1 MLEAYAPGVA
11 VRRIPTWQVGVAFWA
26 LVAAIIAVRRS
37 GAADQVDL
45 ATFALVFTSIAV
57 EALPF
62 VLLGAIVSAAMAV
75 YVPDRAF
82 ARVAQLSPRWQVPGL
97 ALCGF
102 AFPVCECGSV
112 PVGRRLI
119 ERGVHP
125 AAGVAFMLSAPI
137 VNPIVLVSTFVAY
150 GGGERG
156 AEVLAGRA
164 AIGLLT
170 AIAAGFALSRG
181 RGIEVRERA
190 TEHDHDHSHRRGAF
204 VEHLADDFL
213 LMGRFLVLGAALSA
227 ALQTFVPQSLTN
239 GIAGT
244 FLLGTLALMALAFM
258 LSLCS
263 EADAFV
269 ATSFVGFSLPAQVAF
284 LAFGPILDTKLA
296 VLYGATFGPRFV
308 PRLLAV
314 SVPCCLVGSLMFG
327 VLT

>member
-1 MLEAYAPGVA
+1 MA
-11 VRRIPTWQVGVAFWA
+11 VRRIPTWQAGIAFWA
-26 LVAAIIAVRRS
+26 LVAAIIAIRRS
-37 GAADQVDL
+37 GVGNQVDL
-45 ATFALVFTSIAV
+45 ATFGLVFTSIAV

-82 ARVAQLSPRWQVPGL
+82 ARIARLPPRLQVPGL

-125 AAGVAFMLSAPI
+125 AGGVAFMLAAPI
-137 VNPIVLVSTFVAY
+137 LNPIVLVSTYVAY
-150 GGGERG
+150 GGGGRG
-156 AEVLAGRA
+156 AQVVAGRA
-164 AIGLLT
+164 GIGLVT
-170 AIAAGFALSRG
+170 AIVAGFALDRG
-181 RGIEVRERA
+181 DGVRIRERA
-190 TEHDHDHSHRRGAF
+190 AEHDHDHSHRRGAF
-204 VEHLADDFL
+204 AEHLADDFL

-239 GIAGT
+239 GVAGT
-244 FLLGTLALMALAFM
+244 FVIGTLALMGLAFM

-269 ATSFVGFSLPAQVAF
+269 ATSFVGFSLPAQIAF

-296 VLYGATFGPRFV
+296 VLYGATFGRRFV

-314 SVPCCLVGSLMFG
+314 SVPCCLVGSLLFG
-327 VLT
+327 AVT

>member
-1 MLEAYAPGVA
+1 MVFWTVVLA
-11 VRRIPTWQVGVAFWA
+11 V
-26 LVAAIIAVRRS
+26 IAVRRS

-62 VLLGAIVSAAMAV
+62 VLLGAMVSAAMAV
-75 YVPDRAF
+75 YVPETAF
-82 ARVAQLSPRWQVPGL
+82 GRIARLPARLQVPGL

-119 ERGVHP
+119 ERGVAP
-125 AAGVAFMLSAPI
+125 AGGVAFMLAAPI
-137 VNPIVLVSTFVAY
+137 LNPIVLISTFVAY
-150 GGGERG
+150 GGGSRG
-156 AEVLAGRA
+156 TEMVAARAG
-164 AIGLLT
+164 IGLVI
-170 AIAAGFALSRG
+170 AIAAGFVLG
-181 RGIEVRERA
+181 RGIQLRPRP
-190 TEHDHDHSHRRGAF
+190 EHSHDHSHRKGAF

-227 ALQTFVPQSLTN
+227 LLQTFVPQGLIA
-239 GIAGT
+239 GVAGT
-244 FLLGTLALMALAFM
+244 FVLGTLALMGLAFM

-269 ATSFVGFSLPAQVAF
+269 ATSFTAFSLPAQLAF
-284 LAFGPILDTKLA
+284 LAFGPIIDTKLA

-314 SVPCCLVGSLMFG
+314 AIPLCLLGSLAFE